1 MTFLKQVELEKRYS
15 ENIEKTILTLAQEL
29 VELKIKKTTRQA
41 FKPHEFKHKKRQLS
55 QLLTLQNLKD
65 KQNN

>member
-15 ENIEKTILTLAQEL
+15 ENIEKALLTLSQEL

-55 QLLTLQNLKD
+55 QLLTLKN
-65 KQNN
+65 KQK